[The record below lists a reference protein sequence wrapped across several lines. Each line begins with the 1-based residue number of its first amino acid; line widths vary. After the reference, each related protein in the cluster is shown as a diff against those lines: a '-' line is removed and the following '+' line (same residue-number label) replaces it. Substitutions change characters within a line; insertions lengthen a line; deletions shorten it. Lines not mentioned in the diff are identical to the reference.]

1 MKSLG
6 KITKGKGE
14 AQQQQDQN
22 VFHAQTSIP
31 KGEAKSILVL
41 SCVPSLLKHPL
52 INNAR
57 KRLLCGDAN
66 MKKTDVRPPVIML
79 VLAIS
84 IVVIAASGCSRGPVA
99 NANINTNTNVNV
111 NANPSGA
118 NINASTAPSTIAAKE
133 PETYRATIVFTAQT
147 EGGDKAIGIPPLSAE
162 VAKSGNDRRLS
173 FKLPDG
179 SDLVYLEKA
188 GVQYGIAPARKQYA
202 ELTPEATGFQLQKLM
217 TPGQVVAYLDRLK
230 GIEFVGEEPLAGRT
244 ALKYRYAKTAETQ
257 TSAGEVKTESF
268 VYVDKDTGL
277 PLRAELFSE
286 ATGNVQG
293 VKGAKIVA
301 EMQNIQTTVDPSL
314 FEIPAGMN
322 KVPEAQVRAQVN
334 AVTNTVAAVLR
345 TLLTNMNSAPPPPP
359 ASPTPT
365 VSPATSPSPAQ

>member
-1 MKSLG
+1 
-6 KITKGKGE
+6 
-14 AQQQQDQN
+14 
-22 VFHAQTSIP
+22 
-31 KGEAKSILVL
+31 
-41 SCVPSLLKHPL
+41 
-52 INNAR
+52 
-57 KRLLCGDAN
+57 

-162 VAKSGNDRRLS
+162 VAKSGSDRRLS

-202 ELTPEATGFQLQKLM
+202 ELTAEATGFQLQKLM

-301 EMQNIQTTVDPSL
+301 EMQNISTTVDPSL
-314 FEIPAGMN
+314 FEIPADMN

-334 AVTNTVAAVLR
+334 AVSNTVAAVLR

-359 ASPTPT
+359 ASPT

>member
-1 MKSLG
+1 
-6 KITKGKGE
+6 
-14 AQQQQDQN
+14 
-22 VFHAQTSIP
+22 
-31 KGEAKSILVL
+31 
-41 SCVPSLLKHPL
+41 
-52 INNAR
+52 
-57 KRLLCGDAN
+57 

-99 NANINTNTNVNV
+99 NANVNTNTNVNV

-202 ELTPEATGFQLQKLM
+202 ELTAEATGFQLQKLM

-345 TLLTNMNSAPPPPP
+345 TLLTNMNSTPPPPP